1 MTEEEI
7 KNARANY
14 NRIITD
20 RGLLGNFNRS
30 AIEELKDLEKDPKVK
45 RYIYLKDII
54 EHQGNIEY
62 NDTYSNDSIVN
73 IAFDNI
79 ASNTID
85 SKKIYVFMGFADKN
99 EDRTVEKE
107 KIDYA
112 IFTDLETLD
121 IVNIS
126 YSDYE
131 IFVKNNKVIID
142 NNPYINHSVMYYE
155 NRLFEIR
162 KELFNYLINND
173 QEVAIQKTLNRKHN

>member
-7 KNARANY
+7 KKARDNY

-20 RGLLGNFNRS
+20 RGLLGKFHRS

-54 EHQGNIEY
+54 EHQRNIEN

-73 IAFDNI
+73 VAFDNI

-121 IVNIS
+121 IVNVS
-126 YSDYE
+126 YSKYE
-131 IFVKNNKVIID
+131 IFIKNNKVIIED
-142 NNPYINHSVMYYE
+142 NPYISHSVMYYE
-155 NRLFEIR
+155 HKLFEIR
-162 KELFNYLINND
+162 NKLFNNLIDND
-173 QEVAIQKTLNRKHN
+173 QETSIQKILKK

>member
-7 KNARANY
+7 KNARSNY

-20 RGLLGNFNRS
+20 KGLLGKFHRS
-30 AIEELKDLEKDPKVK
+30 AIEELKDLETDPKVK

-73 IAFDNI
+73 LAFDNI

-126 YSDYE
+126 YSEYE
-131 IFVKNNKVIID
+131 IFIKNNKVIIED
-142 NNPYINHSVMYYE
+142 NPYINHSVMYYE

-162 KELFNYLINND
+162 NELFNNLIDND
-173 QEVAIQKTLNRKHN
+173 QETSIQKILKK